1 MERPVLWCSDFPPGL
16 NPAIVLQSQAE
27 SVSFFSARTKK
38 RIFCQGQNQ
47 YLGKIKILTAGIHE
61 VFRGLKFLVDADIG
75 KKGLFRSGTKV

>member
-1 MERPVLWCSDFPPGL
+1 MIKLLSLNYGKERGL
-16 NPAIVLQSQAE
+16 N
-27 SVSFFSARTKK
+27 SARTKK

-75 KKGLFRSGTKV
+75 KKGLFRSDTM

>member
-1 MERPVLWCSDFPPGL
+1 LEIFDSGDKIREVTGNNIPILY
-16 NPAIVLQSQAE
+16 
-27 SVSFFSARTKK
+27 SARTKK

-75 KKGLFRSGTKV
+75 KKGLFRSGTI